1 MEYLTIGELLKKA
14 KEAEGKTF
22 LEIDKRGRVATGS
35 NKGSLGQIIE
45 ESLFEYEVNNEA
57 RPDFENL
64 GVELKVTPVKI
75 NRNKSISAKERLVL
89 NIINY
94 MDEYS
99 KSFEESSFWSKNEN
113 ILMMFYLW
121 QPQQNYEEYRILKSE
136 LFSYPE
142 KDLEII
148 KNDWAIIVNKIRN
161 GKAHDISEGDTMYL
175 GACTKGANKY
185 SLRAQPFSEIP
196 AKQRAYSL
204 KQSYMTTLVRKIF
217 NNEKLIQFA
226 SATDLKGKT
235 IDEII
240 QDRFAP
246 YIGMEIKEISESVGY
261 TINPSNKS
269 TIANLISSI
278 LGISGTSL
286 DDIEEFSKSNIQF
299 KTVRLEPDGMP
310 KEHMSFEKID
320 FKHWLDSDWEES
332 QLYRKFELTKFLFI
346 VFEYTED
353 VGSNGER
360 KLFFKGT
367 GLWNMPE
374 QTIQNELKELW
385 IEVKKILR
393 DGVVLNQVKRGIQ
406 NNLPGSNFNGITH
419 IRPKA
424 RNGSDKVRL
433 PDGQMITKQSYW
445 LNREYI
451 AGVIN
456 NLIME
461 GENGK

>member
-1 MEYLTIGELLKKA
+1 M
-14 KEAEGKTF
+14 
-22 LEIDKRGRVATGS
+22 V
-35 NKGSLGQIIE
+35 
-45 ESLFEYEVNNEA
+45 
-57 RPDFENL
+57 
-64 GVELKVTPVKI
+64 
-75 NRNKSISAKERLVL
+75 
-89 NIINY
+89 
-94 MDEYS
+94 
-99 KSFEESSFWSKNEN
+99 KNEN

-185 SLRAQPFSEIP
+185 SLRTQPFSEIP

-269 TIANLISSI
+269 TIANLIGSI

-332 QLYRKFELTKFLFI
+332 QLYRKFELTKFL
-346 VFEYTED
+346 
-353 VGSNGER
+353 
-360 KLFFKGT
+360 L
-367 GLWNMPE
+367 
-374 QTIQNELKELW
+374 
-385 IEVKKILR
+385 
-393 DGVVLNQVKRGIQ
+393 
-406 NNLPGSNFNGITH
+406 
-419 IRPKA
+419 
-424 RNGSDKVRL
+424 
-433 PDGQMITKQSYW
+433 
-445 LNREYI
+445 
-451 AGVIN
+451 
-456 NLIME
+456 
-461 GENGK
+461 